1 MSFGSEQTGDDL
13 VIVARA
19 VRTRGLKGELIA
31 DLLTD
36 FPARFESVKH
46 LFGVAPGGERQQ
58 FELENYWLQN
68 DRLVLKFAG
77 YDDIDAAKALVG
89 YEFGVPEAE
98 RVELAEDEYYDWEL
112 AGCLVEDKSGSAIG
126 SVREIMRTGGVELLV
141 VENDEAREYLIPL
154 AGSIV
159 IEIDTAGKKIVV
171 DPPEGL
177 LEL

>member
-1 MSFGSEQTGDDL
+1 MSSESEQTGDDL

-36 FPARFESVKH
+36 FPERFENVKH
-46 LFGVAPGGERQQ
+46 LFGVAPGGQRQQ
-58 FELENYWLQN
+58 FELENHWLQN
-68 DRLVLKFAG
+68 HRLVLKFSG
-77 YDDIDAAKALVG
+77 YDDIDSARALVG

-98 RVELAEDEYYDWEL
+98 RVELAEGEYYDWEL
-112 AGCLVEDKSGSAIG
+112 AGCLVEDRSGSAIG

-141 VENDEAREYLIPL
+141 IENDEGREYLIPL

-159 IEIDTAGKKIVV
+159 IEIDVAGKKIVV

>member
-1 MSFGSEQTGDDL
+1 MSSGSEQTGDDQ

-19 VRTRGLKGELIA
+19 VRARGLKGELIA
-31 DLLTD
+31 DSLTD
-36 FPARFESVKH
+36 FPARFEGVKH
-46 LFGVAPGGERQQ
+46 LFGVAPGGARQQ
-58 FELENYWLQN
+58 FELENYWFQN
-68 DRLVLKFAG
+68 DRLVLKFSG
-77 YDDIDAAKALVG
+77 YDDIDSAKALVG

-98 RVELAEDEYYDWEL
+98 RVELAEGEYYDWEL
-112 AGCLVEDKSGSAIG
+112 AGCLVEDGSGAEVG

-141 VENDEAREYLIPL
+141 IENDAGREFLIPL

-159 IEIDTAGKKIVV
+159 TQIDIAGKKIVV